1 MQNSHALTDKKLKET
16 VLKLAECD
24 KARKNAKASIESS
37 KRQAQEQLVQLREV
51 EGQLSIA
58 RTTITKL

>member
-1 MQNSHALTDKKLKET
+1 MQKSHALTDKKLKET

-37 KRQAQEQLVQLREV
+37 KRQAQE
-51 EGQLSIA
+51 
-58 RTTITKL
+58 